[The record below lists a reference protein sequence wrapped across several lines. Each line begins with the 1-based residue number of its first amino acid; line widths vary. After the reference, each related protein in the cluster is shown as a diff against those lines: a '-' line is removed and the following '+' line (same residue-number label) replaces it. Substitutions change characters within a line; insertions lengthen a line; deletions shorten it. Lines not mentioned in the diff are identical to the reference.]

1 VFGVDRYVDAA
12 VRAATFVVEDLRGD
26 DGRLLRSWREG
37 RRGRPAYADDHALM
51 ADACL
56 TLYET
61 TFELVWFERARA
73 LADDLLARF
82 WDRERGGFYQTGSD
96 AEALLVRPK
105 ELFDNAVPSANS
117 AAADV
122 LMRIALL
129 TGEQEYERAAV
140 SALRLVR
147 GAMTQAPV
155 GFGLALSALDLYV
168 SPAREVAIVGRPDA
182 DDTRALANEV
192 TVKRYLP
199 NHVLAVAG
207 SDDLDSRERVP
218 LLRGRT
224 AHDGRATAYV
234 CERFA
239 CQLPVTDPASLAMQL
254 AS

>member
-1 VFGVDRYVDAA
+1 
-12 VRAATFVVEDLRGD
+12 
-26 DGRLLRSWREG
+26 
-37 RRGRPAYADDHALM
+37 
-51 ADACL
+51 
-56 TLYET
+56 
-61 TFELVWFERARA
+61 
-73 LADDLLARF
+73 
-82 WDRERGGFYQTGSD
+82 
-96 AEALLVRPK
+96 
-105 ELFDNAVPSANS
+105 
-117 AAADV
+117 
-122 LMRIALL
+122 MRIALL
-129 TGEQEYERAAV
+129 TGDQEYEHAAV

-224 AHDGRATAYV
+224 ARDGRATAYV